1 MNYLW
6 RRCKATHDKCTFYMA
21 VINVCIALFFTAS
34 LSAFTIIQ
42 LIRLDGLKAEWKIAH
57 ELNTEL
63 SDLQWRTDFH
73 LRHWKRDKKK
83 HKIKNGKNKMMR
95 R

>member
-1 MNYLW
+1 LH
-6 RRCKATHDKCTFYMA
+6 CSF
-21 VINVCIALFFTAS
+21 FFTAS

-57 ELNTEL
+57 ELNMEL

-83 HKIKNGKNKMMR
+83 NTKLETGRTK
-95 R
+95 